1 MAYRDLAAVAV
12 VLASRCSVGAGAFF
26 VEGFVT
32 ARLKKEVSGNV
43 VGTGQVPGSGEKKVN
58 NQES

>member
-1 MAYRDLAAVAV
+1 MAYRDLGAVAV
-12 VLASRCSVGAGAFF
+12 VLASVGAGAFF